1 MIALTF
7 INTQRI
13 SQLDTR
19 LIEVNSLAVNITNDS
34 FLFINM
40 PLICESLI
48 RNSIRHDI
56 NL

>member
-7 INTQRI
+7 INTERI

-19 LIEVNSLAVNITNDS
+19 LIEVNSLVNITNDS

-56 NL
+56 NP